1 MPKMDASQRWKNLL
15 LAALAF
21 ALMIVMPTLASY
33 VVSYAVIYGAGF
45 VGGEPAIVRVV
56 AFMNENM
63 NLYSALVYLVFGIP
77 VLLWVRGMRNR
88 ERARLRHAQ
97 LEQQFL
103 ESHDAYAGQQ
113 LLVSTA
119 ASGRQSFEP
128 AAAPGQRSMAPSTT
142 TEQQPFM
149 PAAASGRQSFESAA
163 APGRQPLSGS
173 ADSSQRPIASA
184 TDFASAS
191 FPEPPRPPARY
202 IYYGD
207 RPVAWQLASQGGCA
221 PQAQGGGAAQA
232 QALASARA
240 QLSRQGHSKPTVYA
254 LVQGVDRRHFV
265 AAALM
270 GYGMQIVTTLIMVL
284 VNVLLPSVMEE
295 YNTLVDGSGITTYG
309 LMWVISTLVLPPLV
323 EEVGFRGLGLTY
335 LERAGVP
342 FAVANIVQALAF
354 GIFHMNLTQGIYTF
368 VLGLALGHVTHRSG
382 SIAPAM
388 LMHLVYNLMG
398 TLGSDLIYS
407 YLPAPFLILL
417 ITNVIALV
425 YAFRLLRPERGHG
438 AAAVQA

>member
-21 ALMIVMPTLASY
+21 VLMIVMPTLASY

-45 VGGEPAIVRVV
+45 VGGEPAIVHVV

-77 VLLWVRGMRNR
+77 VLFWVRGMRNR
-88 ERARLRHAQ
+88 ERVRLRHAQ

-103 ESHDAYAGQQ
+103 ESHDAYAEQQ
-113 LLVSTA
+113 P
-119 ASGRQSFEP
+119 FEP
-128 AAAPGQRSMAPSTT
+128 AAASG
-142 TEQQPFM
+142 QQPFV
-149 PAAASGRQSFESAA
+149 PAA
-163 APGRQPLSGS
+163 APGRQPLSGG
-173 ADSSQRPIASA
+173 ADSSQRPIASG

-207 RPVAWQLASQGGCA
+207 RPVAWQLASQGGCVPQAQDGGA
-221 PQAQGGGAAQA
+221 PQAQDGGAPQA
-232 QALASARA
+232 QALASVQAE
-240 QLSRQGHSKPTVYA
+240 LSRQGHSMPTVNA
-254 LVQGVDRRHFV
+254 RIQGVDHRHFV

-323 EEVGFRGLGLTY
+323 EEAGFRGLGLTY

-342 FAVANIVQALAF
+342 FAAANIVQALAF

-368 VLGLALGHVTHRSG
+368 VLGLALGYVTHRSG

-417 ITNVIALV
+417 ATNVIALV
-425 YAFRLLRPERGHG
+425 YAFRLLRPKQGRG
-438 AAAVQA
+438 AAAMQA

>member
-21 ALMIVMPTLASY
+21 VLMIVMPTLASY
-33 VVSYAVIYGAGF
+33 VVSYTVIYGAGF
-45 VGGEPAIVRVV
+45 VGGEPAIARVV
-56 AFMNENM
+56 AFLNENM
-63 NLYSALVYLVFGIP
+63 NLYSALIYLVFGIP
-77 VLLWVRGMRNR
+77 VLFWVRGMRNR

-97 LEQQFL
+97 LEQQYL
-103 ESHDAYAGQQ
+103 ESHDAYAEQQ
-113 LLVSTA
+113 P
-119 ASGRQSFEP
+119 FEP
-128 AAAPGQRSMAPSTT
+128 AAASG
-142 TEQQPFM
+142 QQPFV
-149 PAAASGRQSFESAA
+149 PAA
-163 APGRQPLSGS
+163 APGRQPLSGG

-184 TDFASAS
+184 TDSASAS
-191 FPEPPRPPARY
+191 FPELPRPSARY

-207 RPVAWQLASQGGCA
+207 RPVAWQLASQGGCV
-221 PQAQGGGAAQA
+221 PQAQDGCVPQA
-232 QALASARA
+232 QAFSSV
-240 QLSRQGHSKPTVYA
+240 QTELSRQGHSRPTVNA
-254 LVQGVDRRHFV
+254 RIQGVDHRHFV
-265 AAALM
+265 VAALM

-323 EEVGFRGLGLTY
+323 EEAGFRGLGLTY

-342 FAVANIVQALAF
+342 FAAANIVQALAF

-368 VLGLALGHVTHRSG
+368 VLGLALGYVTHRSG

-425 YAFRLLRPERGHG
+425 YAFRLLRPEQGRG
-438 AAAVQA
+438 AAAMQA

>member
-21 ALMIVMPTLASY
+21 VLMIVMPTLASY
-33 VVSYAVIYGAGF
+33 VVSYTVIYGVGF

-77 VLLWVRGMRNR
+77 VLFWVRGMRNR
-88 ERARLRHAQ
+88 ERTRLRHAQ
-97 LEQQFL
+97 LEQQYL
-103 ESHDAYAGQQ
+103 ESHDTYA
-113 LLVSTA
+113 
-119 ASGRQSFEP
+119 
-128 AAAPGQRSMAPSTT
+128 
-142 TEQQPFM
+142 EQQPFV
-149 PAAASGRQSFESAA
+149 PAAASGRQPFGPAA
-163 APGRQPLSGS
+163 ASGRQPLSGS

-184 TDFASAS
+184 TDSASAS

-207 RPVAWQLASQGGCA
+207 RPVAWQLASQGGRA
-221 PQAQGGGAAQA
+221 PQAQDGGAPQA
-232 QALASARA
+232 QALASVQAE
-240 QLSRQGHSKPTVYA
+240 LSRQGHSKPTVNA
-254 LVQGVDRRHFV
+254 RIQGVDRRHFV

-323 EEVGFRGLGLTY
+323 EEAGFRGLGLTY

-368 VLGLALGHVTHRSG
+368 VLGLALGYVTHRSG

-425 YAFRLLRPERGHG
+425 YAFRLLRPEQGRG
-438 AAAVQA
+438 AAAMQA

>member
-1 MPKMDASQRWKNLL
+1 MPKMDASRRWKNLL

-21 ALMIVMPTLASY
+21 VLMIVMPTLASY

-88 ERARLRHAQ
+88 ERARLRHVQ

-103 ESHDAYAGQQ
+103 ESHDAYA
-113 LLVSTA
+113 
-119 ASGRQSFEP
+119 
-128 AAAPGQRSMAPSTT
+128 
-142 TEQQPFM
+142 EQQPFE
-149 PAAASGRQSFESAA
+149 PAAASGRQPFGPAA
-163 APGRQPLSGS
+163 ASGQQPLSGG
-173 ADSSQRPIASA
+173 ADSSQGPIASA
-184 TDFASAS
+184 TDSASAS
-191 FPEPPRPPARY
+191 FPELPRPSARY

-207 RPVAWQLASQGGCA
+207 RPVAWQLASQGGRA
-221 PQAQGGGAAQA
+221 PQA
-232 QALASARA
+232 QALASVQAE
-240 QLSRQGHSKPTVYA
+240 LSRQGHSKPTVNA
-254 LVQGVDRRHFV
+254 RIQGVDRRHFV

-323 EEVGFRGLGLTY
+323 EEAGFRGLGLTY

-368 VLGLALGHVTHRSG
+368 VLGLALGYVTHRSG

-388 LMHLVYNLMG
+388 LMHLAYNLMG

-425 YAFRLLRPERGHG
+425 YAFRLLRPEQGRG
-438 AAAVQA
+438 AAAMQA

>member
-77 VLLWVRGMRNR
+77 VLFWVRGMRNR

-97 LEQQFL
+97 LEQQYL
-103 ESHDAYAGQQ
+103 ESHDTYAEQQ
-113 LLVSTA
+113 P
-119 ASGRQSFEP
+119 FEP
-128 AAAPGQRSMAPSTT
+128 AAASG
-142 TEQQPFM
+142 QQPFV
-149 PAAASGRQSFESAA
+149 PAA
-163 APGRQPLSGS
+163 APGRQPLSGG

-207 RPVAWQLASQGGCA
+207 RPVAWQLASQGGRA
-221 PQAQGGGAAQA
+221 PQAQDGGAPQA
-232 QALASARA
+232 QAFSSV
-240 QLSRQGHSKPTVYA
+240 QTELSRRVHSRPTVNA
-254 LVQGVDRRHFV
+254 RIQGVDRRYFV

-323 EEVGFRGLGLTY
+323 EEAGFRGLGLTY

-368 VLGLALGHVTHRSG
+368 VLGLALGYVTHRSG

-425 YAFRLLRPERGHG
+425 YAFRLLRPERRRG
-438 AAAVQA
+438 AAAMQA

>member
-1 MPKMDASQRWKNLL
+1 MPKMDASQRWKSLL
-15 LAALAF
+15 LAVLAF

-77 VLLWVRGMRNR
+77 VLFWVRGMRNR
-88 ERARLRHAQ
+88 GRARLRHAQ

-103 ESHDAYAGQQ
+103 ESHDAYAEQQ
-113 LLVSTA
+113 P
-119 ASGRQSFEP
+119 FEP
-128 AAAPGQRSMAPSTT
+128 AAASG
-142 TEQQPFM
+142 QQPFG
-149 PAAASGRQSFESAA
+149 PAA
-163 APGRQPLSGS
+163 APGRQPLSGG
-173 ADSSQRPIASA
+173 ADFSQRPIASA
-184 TDFASAS
+184 TDSASAS
-191 FPEPPRPPARY
+191 FPDPTRPLARY

-207 RPVAWQLASQGGCA
+207 RPVAWQLASQGGCV
-221 PQAQGGGAAQA
+221 PQAQDGGTPQA
-232 QALASARA
+232 QAFSSVQAE
-240 QLSRQGHSKPTVYA
+240 LSRQGHSKPTVNA
-254 LVQGVDRRHFV
+254 RIQGVDHRHFV

-323 EEVGFRGLGLTY
+323 EEAGFRGLGLTY

-368 VLGLALGHVTHRSG
+368 VLGLALGYVTHRSG

-425 YAFRLLRPERGHG
+425 YAFRLLRPEQGRG
-438 AAAVQA
+438 AAAMQA

>member
-33 VVSYAVIYGAGF
+33 VVSYTVIYGAGF

-63 NLYSALVYLVFGIP
+63 NLYSALIYLVFGIP
-77 VLLWVRGMRNR
+77 VLFWVRGMRNR

-103 ESHDAYAGQQ
+103 ESHDAYA
-113 LLVSTA
+113 
-119 ASGRQSFEP
+119 
-128 AAAPGQRSMAPSTT
+128 
-142 TEQQPFM
+142 EQQPFV
-149 PAAASGRQSFESAA
+149 PAAASGQQPFVPAA
-163 APGRQPLSGS
+163 APGRQPLSGG

-207 RPVAWQLASQGGCA
+207 RPVAWQLASQGGCVPQAQDGGA
-221 PQAQGGGAAQA
+221 PQAQDGGAPQA
-232 QALASARA
+232 QALASVQAE
-240 QLSRQGHSKPTVYA
+240 LSRQVHSKPTVNA
-254 LVQGVDRRHFV
+254 RIQGVDRRHFV

-323 EEVGFRGLGLTY
+323 EEAGFRGLGLTY

-368 VLGLALGHVTHRSG
+368 VLGLALGYVTHRSG

-425 YAFRLLRPERGHG
+425 YAFRLLRPEQGRG
-438 AAAVQA
+438 AAAMQA

>member
-77 VLLWVRGMRNR
+77 VLFWVRGMRNR
-88 ERARLRHAQ
+88 ERTRLRHAQ
-97 LEQQFL
+97 LEQQYL
-103 ESHDAYAGQQ
+103 ESHDTYAEQQ
-113 LLVSTA
+113 P
-119 ASGRQSFEP
+119 FEP
-128 AAAPGQRSMAPSTT
+128 AAASG
-142 TEQQPFM
+142 QQPFV
-149 PAAASGRQSFESAA
+149 PAA
-163 APGRQPLSGS
+163 APGRQPLSGG
-173 ADSSQRPIASA
+173 ADSSQRPIASV

-191 FPEPPRPPARY
+191 FPELLRPPARY

-207 RPVAWQLASQGGCA
+207 RPVAWQLASQGRRA
-221 PQAQGGGAAQA
+221 PQAQDGGAPQA
-232 QALASARA
+232 QALASVQAE
-240 QLSRQGHSKPTVYA
+240 LSRQGHSKPTVNA
-254 LVQGVDRRHFV
+254 RIQGVDRRHFV

-323 EEVGFRGLGLTY
+323 EEAGFRGLGLTY

-368 VLGLALGHVTHRSG
+368 VLGLALGYVTHRSG

-417 ITNVIALV
+417 VTNVVALV
-425 YAFRLLRPERGHG
+425 YTFRLLRPERGHS
-438 AAAVQA
+438 AAAMQA

>member
-21 ALMIVMPTLASY
+21 VLMIVMPTLASY
-33 VVSYAVIYGAGF
+33 VVSYTVIYGAGF

-63 NLYSALVYLVFGIP
+63 NLYSALIYLVFGIP
-77 VLLWVRGMRNR
+77 VLFWVRGMRNR

-97 LEQQFL
+97 LEQQYL
-103 ESHDAYAGQQ
+103 ESHDAYA
-113 LLVSTA
+113 
-119 ASGRQSFEP
+119 
-128 AAAPGQRSMAPSTT
+128 
-142 TEQQPFM
+142 EQQPFE
-149 PAAASGRQSFESAA
+149 PAAASGRQPFGPAA
-163 APGRQPLSGS
+163 ASGQQPLSGG

-184 TDFASAS
+184 TDSASAS
-191 FPEPPRPPARY
+191 FPELPRPSAHY

-207 RPVAWQLASQGGCA
+207 RPVAWQLASQGGRA
-221 PQAQGGGAAQA
+221 PQAQDGGAPQA
-232 QALASARA
+232 QALASVQAE
-240 QLSRQGHSKPTVYA
+240 LSRQGHSKPTVNA
-254 LVQGVDRRHFV
+254 RIQGVDRRHFV

-323 EEVGFRGLGLTY
+323 EEAGFRGLGLTY

-368 VLGLALGHVTHRSG
+368 VLGLALGYVTHRSG

-425 YAFRLLRPERGHG
+425 YAFRLLRPEQGRG
-438 AAAVQA
+438 AAAMQA

>member
-45 VGGEPAIVRVV
+45 VGGEPAIVRAV

-77 VLLWVRGMRNR
+77 VLFWVRGMRNR
-88 ERARLRHAQ
+88 ERTRLRHAQ
-97 LEQQFL
+97 LEQQYL
-103 ESHDAYAGQQ
+103 ESHDTYA
-113 LLVSTA
+113 
-119 ASGRQSFEP
+119 
-128 AAAPGQRSMAPSTT
+128 
-142 TEQQPFM
+142 EQQPFM
-149 PAAASGRQSFESAA
+149 PAAASGQQPFVPAA
-163 APGRQPLSGS
+163 APGRQPLSGG

-184 TDFASAS
+184 SDFASAS

-207 RPVAWQLASQGGCA
+207 RPVAWQLASQGGCVPQAQDGGA
-221 PQAQGGGAAQA
+221 PQAQAFSSVQTE
-232 QALASARA
+232 
-240 QLSRQGHSKPTVYA
+240 LSRRVHSRPTVNA
-254 LVQGVDRRHFV
+254 RIQGVDHRHFV

-323 EEVGFRGLGLTY
+323 EEAGFRGLGLTY

-368 VLGLALGHVTHRSG
+368 VLGLALGYVTHRSG

-425 YAFRLLRPERGHG
+425 YAFRLLRSERGRS
-438 AAAVQA
+438 AAAMQA

>member
-21 ALMIVMPTLASY
+21 VLMIVMPTLASY
-33 VVSYAVIYGAGF
+33 VVSYAVIYGVGF

-77 VLLWVRGMRNR
+77 VLFWVRGMRNR
-88 ERARLRHAQ
+88 ERTRLRHAQ
-97 LEQQFL
+97 LEQQYL
-103 ESHDAYAGQQ
+103 ESHDTYA
-113 LLVSTA
+113 
-119 ASGRQSFEP
+119 
-128 AAAPGQRSMAPSTT
+128 
-142 TEQQPFM
+142 EQQPFE
-149 PAAASGRQSFESAA
+149 PAAASGRQPFGSAA
-163 APGRQPLSGS
+163 APGRQSLSGS
-173 ADSSQRPIASA
+173 ADSSQRSIASA
-184 TDFASAS
+184 TDSASAS

-207 RPVAWQLASQGGCA
+207 RPVAWQLASQGGRA
-221 PQAQGGGAAQA
+221 PQAQDGGAPQA
-232 QALASARA
+232 QAFSSVQAE
-240 QLSRQGHSKPTVYA
+240 LSRQGHSKPTVNA
-254 LVQGVDRRHFV
+254 WIQGVDHRHFV
-265 AAALM
+265 AAVLM

-323 EEVGFRGLGLTY
+323 EEAGFRGLGLTY

-342 FAVANIVQALAF
+342 FAAANIVQALAF

-368 VLGLALGHVTHRSG
+368 VLGLALGYVTNRSG

-425 YAFRLLRPERGHG
+425 YAFRLLRPERRRG
-438 AAAVQA
+438 AAAMQA

>member
-77 VLLWVRGMRNR
+77 VLFWVRGMRNR

-103 ESHDAYAGQQ
+103 ESHDTYAEQQ
-113 LLVSTA
+113 P
-119 ASGRQSFEP
+119 FEP
-128 AAAPGQRSMAPSTT
+128 AAASG
-142 TEQQPFM
+142 QQPFV
-149 PAAASGRQSFESAA
+149 PAA
-163 APGRQPLSGS
+163 APGRQPFSGG
-173 ADSSQRPIASA
+173 ANSSQRPTASA
-184 TDFASAS
+184 TDSASAS

-207 RPVAWQLASQGGCA
+207 RPVAWQLASQGGCVPQAQDGGA
-221 PQAQGGGAAQA
+221 PQAQAFSSVQTE
-232 QALASARA
+232 
-240 QLSRQGHSKPTVYA
+240 LSRRVHSMPTVNTRI
-254 LVQGVDRRHFV
+254 QGVDHRHFV

-323 EEVGFRGLGLTY
+323 EEAGFRGLGLTY

-368 VLGLALGHVTHRSG
+368 VLGLALGYVTHRSG

-425 YAFRLLRPERGHG
+425 YAFRLLRPEQGRG
-438 AAAVQA
+438 AAAMQA

>member
-77 VLLWVRGMRNR
+77 VLFWVRGMRNR

-103 ESHDAYAGQQ
+103 ESHDTYA
-113 LLVSTA
+113 
-119 ASGRQSFEP
+119 
-128 AAAPGQRSMAPSTT
+128 
-142 TEQQPFM
+142 EQQPFV
-149 PAAASGRQSFESAA
+149 PAAASGQQPFVPAA
-163 APGRQPLSGS
+163 APGRQPFSGG

-207 RPVAWQLASQGGCA
+207 RPVAWQLASQGGCV
-221 PQAQGGGAAQA
+221 PQAQDGGTPQA
-232 QALASARA
+232 QAFSSV
-240 QLSRQGHSKPTVYA
+240 QTELSRRVHSRPTVNA
-254 LVQGVDRRHFV
+254 RIQGVDHRHFV

-309 LMWVISTLVLPPLV
+309 LMWVISTLALPPLV
-323 EEVGFRGLGLTY
+323 EEAGFRGLGLTY

-342 FAVANIVQALAF
+342 FAAANIVQALAF

-368 VLGLALGHVTHRSG
+368 VLGLALGYVTHRSG

-425 YAFRLLRPERGHG
+425 YAFRLLQPEQGRG
-438 AAAVQA
+438 AAAMQA

>member
-1 MPKMDASQRWKNLL
+1 MPKMDASQRWKSLL
-15 LAALAF
+15 LAVLAF

-77 VLLWVRGMRNR
+77 VLFWVRGMRNR
-88 ERARLRHAQ
+88 GRARLRHAQ

-103 ESHDAYAGQQ
+103 ESHDAYAEQQ
-113 LLVSTA
+113 P
-119 ASGRQSFEP
+119 FEP
-128 AAAPGQRSMAPSTT
+128 AAASG
-142 TEQQPFM
+142 QQPFG
-149 PAAASGRQSFESAA
+149 PAA
-163 APGRQPLSGS
+163 APGRQPLSGG
-173 ADSSQRPIASA
+173 ADFSQRPIASA
-184 TDFASAS
+184 TDSASAS
-191 FPEPPRPPARY
+191 FPDPTRPLARY

-207 RPVAWQLASQGGCA
+207 RPVAWQLASQGGCV
-221 PQAQGGGAAQA
+221 PQAQDGGTPQA
-232 QALASARA
+232 QAFSSVQAE
-240 QLSRQGHSKPTVYA
+240 LSRQGHSKPTVNA
-254 LVQGVDRRHFV
+254 RIQGVDHRHFV

-323 EEVGFRGLGLTY
+323 EEAGFRGLGLTY

-368 VLGLALGHVTHRSG
+368 VLGLALGYVTHRSG

-425 YAFRLLRPERGHG
+425 YAFRLLRPERGRS
-438 AAAVQA
+438 AAATQA

>member
-21 ALMIVMPTLASY
+21 VLMIVMPTLASY
-33 VVSYAVIYGAGF
+33 VVSYTVIYGAGF

-63 NLYSALVYLVFGIP
+63 NLYSALIYLVFGIP
-77 VLLWVRGMRNR
+77 VLFWVRGMRNR
-88 ERARLRHAQ
+88 ERARLRRAQ

-103 ESHDAYAGQQ
+103 ESHDAYA
-113 LLVSTA
+113 
-119 ASGRQSFEP
+119 
-128 AAAPGQRSMAPSTT
+128 
-142 TEQQPFM
+142 EQQPFE
-149 PAAASGRQSFESAA
+149 PAAASGRQPFVPAA
-163 APGRQPLSGS
+163 ASGQQPLSGG
-173 ADSSQRPIASA
+173 ADSSQRPTASA
-184 TDFASAS
+184 TDSASAS
-191 FPEPPRPPARY
+191 FPELPRPSARY

-207 RPVAWQLASQGGCA
+207 RPVAWQLASQGGRA
-221 PQAQGGGAAQA
+221 PQAQDGGAPQA
-232 QALASARA
+232 QALASVQAE
-240 QLSRQGHSKPTVYA
+240 LSRQGHSKPTVNA
-254 LVQGVDRRHFV
+254 RIQGVDRRHFV
-265 AAALM
+265 VAALM

-323 EEVGFRGLGLTY
+323 EEAGFRGLGLTY

-368 VLGLALGHVTHRSG
+368 VLGLALGYVTHRSG

-425 YAFRLLRPERGHG
+425 YAFRLLRPERRRG
-438 AAAVQA
+438 AAAMQA

>member
-33 VVSYAVIYGAGF
+33 VVSYAIIYGAGF

-77 VLLWVRGMRNR
+77 VLFWVRGMRNR
-88 ERARLRHAQ
+88 ERTRLRHAQ
-97 LEQQFL
+97 LEQQYL
-103 ESHDAYAGQQ
+103 EIHDTYAEQQ
-113 LLVSTA
+113 P
-119 ASGRQSFEP
+119 FEP
-128 AAAPGQRSMAPSTT
+128 AAASG
-142 TEQQPFM
+142 QQPFV
-149 PAAASGRQSFESAA
+149 PAA
-163 APGRQPLSGS
+163 APGRQPLSGG

-221 PQAQGGGAAQA
+221 PQAQDGGAPQPQA
-232 QALASARA
+232 FSSVQTE
-240 QLSRQGHSKPTVYA
+240 LSRRVHSRPTVNA
-254 LVQGVDRRHFV
+254 RIQGVDHRHFV

-323 EEVGFRGLGLTY
+323 EEAGFRGLGLTY

-342 FAVANIVQALAF
+342 FAAANIVQALAF

-368 VLGLALGHVTHRSG
+368 VLGLALGYVTHRSG

-425 YAFRLLRPERGHG
+425 YAFRLLRPERRRG
-438 AAAVQA
+438 AAAMQA

>member
-77 VLLWVRGMRNR
+77 ALLWVRGMRNR

-103 ESHDAYAGQQ
+103 ESHDACAGQQ
-113 LLVSTA
+113 SFVPAA
-119 ASGRQSFEP
+119 ASGQRSMAPYTTAGQQSFEP
-128 AAAPGQRSMAPSTT
+128 AAAP
-142 TEQQPFM
+142 E
-149 PAAASGRQSFESAA
+149 
-163 APGRQPLSGS
+163 RQPLSVS

-191 FPEPPRPPARY
+191 FQEPPRPPARY

-207 RPVAWQLASQGGCA
+207 RPVAWQLASQGGRA

-232 QALASARA
+232 QALASV
-240 QLSRQGHSKPTVYA
+240 QTGLSRQGHSKLTVNA
-254 LVQGVDRRHFV
+254 RIQGVDRRHFV

-323 EEVGFRGLGLTY
+323 EEAGFRGLGLTY

-368 VLGLALGHVTHRSG
+368 VLGLALGYVTHRSR

-417 ITNVIALV
+417 VTNVVALV
-425 YAFRLLRPERGHG
+425 YAFRLLRPERGRG

>member
-56 AFMNENM
+56 ALMNENM

-77 VLLWVRGMRNR
+77 VLFWVRGMRNR
-88 ERARLRHAQ
+88 ERARLRHVQ

-103 ESHDAYAGQQ
+103 ESHDAYA
-113 LLVSTA
+113 
-119 ASGRQSFEP
+119 
-128 AAAPGQRSMAPSTT
+128 
-142 TEQQPFM
+142 EQQPFV
-149 PAAASGRQSFESAA
+149 PAAASGRQPFGPAA
-163 APGRQPLSGS
+163 APGRQPLSGG

-184 TDFASAS
+184 TDSASAS
-191 FPEPPRPPARY
+191 FPDPTRPPARY

-221 PQAQGGGAAQA
+221 YQTQGGGAPQA
-232 QALASARA
+232 QAYASV
-240 QLSRQGHSKPTVYA
+240 QTELSRRVHSRPTVNA
-254 LVQGVDRRHFV
+254 RIQGVDRRHFV

-323 EEVGFRGLGLTY
+323 EEAGFRGLGLTY

-354 GIFHMNLTQGIYTF
+354 AIFHMNLTQGIYTF
-368 VLGLALGHVTHRSG
+368 VLGLALGYVTHRSG

-417 ITNVIALV
+417 VTNVVALV
-425 YAFRLLRPERGHG
+425 YAFRLLRPEQGRG
-438 AAAVQA
+438 AAAMQA

>member
-21 ALMIVMPTLASY
+21 VLMIVMPTLASY
-33 VVSYAVIYGAGF
+33 VVSYAIIYGAGF

-56 AFMNENM
+56 AFMNESM

-77 VLLWVRGMRNR
+77 VLFWVRGMRNR
-88 ERARLRHAQ
+88 ERTRLRHAQ

-103 ESHDAYAGQQ
+103 ESHDAYAEQQ
-113 LLVSTA
+113 P
-119 ASGRQSFEP
+119 FEP
-128 AAAPGQRSMAPSTT
+128 AAASG
-142 TEQQPFM
+142 QQPFV
-149 PAAASGRQSFESAA
+149 PAA
-163 APGRQPLSGS
+163 APGRQPLSGG

-207 RPVAWQLASQGGCA
+207 RPVAWQLASQGGCVPQAQDGGA
-221 PQAQGGGAAQA
+221 PQAQAFSSVQTE
-232 QALASARA
+232 
-240 QLSRQGHSKPTVYA
+240 LSRRVHSRPTVNA
-254 LVQGVDRRHFV
+254 RIQGVDHRHFV
-265 AAALM
+265 VAALM

-323 EEVGFRGLGLTY
+323 EEAGFRGLGLTY

-342 FAVANIVQALAF
+342 FAAANIVQALAF

-368 VLGLALGHVTHRSG
+368 VLGLALGYVTHRSG

-425 YAFRLLRPERGHG
+425 YAFRLLRPEQGRG
-438 AAAVQA
+438 AAAMQA

>member
-21 ALMIVMPTLASY
+21 VLMIVMPTLASY
-33 VVSYAVIYGAGF
+33 VVSYAIIYGAGF
-45 VGGEPAIVRVV
+45 VGGEPAIVHVV
-56 AFMNENM
+56 AFLNENM
-63 NLYSALVYLVFGIP
+63 NLYSALIYLVFGIP
-77 VLLWVRGMRNR
+77 VLFWVRGMRNR
-88 ERARLRHAQ
+88 ERTRLRHAQ
-97 LEQQFL
+97 LEQQYL
-103 ESHDAYAGQQ
+103 ESHDTYAEQQ
-113 LLVSTA
+113 P
-119 ASGRQSFEP
+119 FEP
-128 AAAPGQRSMAPSTT
+128 AAASG
-142 TEQQPFM
+142 QQPFV
-149 PAAASGRQSFESAA
+149 PAA
-163 APGRQPLSGS
+163 APGRQPLSGG
-173 ADSSQRPIASA
+173 ADSSQRPIASG

-207 RPVAWQLASQGGCA
+207 RPVAWQLASQGGCVPQAQDGGA
-221 PQAQGGGAAQA
+221 PQAQAFSSVQTE
-232 QALASARA
+232 
-240 QLSRQGHSKPTVYA
+240 LSRRVHSRPTVNA
-254 LVQGVDRRHFV
+254 RIQGVDRRHFV

-323 EEVGFRGLGLTY
+323 EEAGFRGLGLTY

-368 VLGLALGHVTHRSG
+368 VLGLALGYVTHRSG

-417 ITNVIALV
+417 VTNVIALV
-425 YAFRLLRPERGHG
+425 YAFRLLRPEQGRG
-438 AAAVQA
+438 AAAMQA

>member
-33 VVSYAVIYGAGF
+33 VVSYSVIYGAGL
-45 VGGEPAIVRVV
+45 VGGEPAVVRVV

-77 VLLWVRGMRNR
+77 VLFWVRGMRNR

-113 LLVSTA
+113 
-119 ASGRQSFEP
+119 SFVP
-128 AAAPGQRSMAPSTT
+128 AAASGQRSMAPSTT

-149 PAAASGRQSFESAA
+149 PAAASGRQSFEPAA
-163 APGRQPLSGS
+163 APERQPLSGS
-173 ADSSQRPIASA
+173 SDSSQRPIASA
-184 TDFASAS
+184 ADFASAS

-207 RPVAWQLASQGGCA
+207 RPVAWQLASQD
-221 PQAQGGGAAQA
+221 GGAAQA

-240 QLSRQGHSKPTVYA
+240 ELSRQGHSRPTVNA
-254 LVQGVDRRHFV
+254 RIQGVDRRHFV

-323 EEVGFRGLGLTY
+323 EEAGFRSLGLTY

-368 VLGLALGHVTHRSG
+368 VLGLALGYVTHRSG

-407 YLPAPFLILL
+407 YLPAPFLVLL
-417 ITNVIALV
+417 VTNVVALV
-425 YAFRLLRPERGHG
+425 YAFRLLRPERGRG
-438 AAAVQA
+438 AAAMQA

>member
-21 ALMIVMPTLASY
+21 VLMIVMPTLASY

-77 VLLWVRGMRNR
+77 VLFWVRGMRNR

-97 LEQQFL
+97 LEQQYL
-103 ESHDAYAGQQ
+103 ESHDTYAEQQ
-113 LLVSTA
+113 P
-119 ASGRQSFEP
+119 FEP
-128 AAAPGQRSMAPSTT
+128 AAASG
-142 TEQQPFM
+142 QQPFV
-149 PAAASGRQSFESAA
+149 PAA
-163 APGRQPLSGS
+163 APGRQPLSGG

-207 RPVAWQLASQGGCA
+207 RPVAWQLASQGGRA
-221 PQAQGGGAAQA
+221 PQAQDGGEPQA
-232 QALASARA
+232 QVLASVQAE
-240 QLSRQGHSKPTVYA
+240 LSRQGHSKPTVNA
-254 LVQGVDRRHFV
+254 RIQGVDRRHFV

-323 EEVGFRGLGLTY
+323 EEAGFRGLGLTY

-368 VLGLALGHVTHRSG
+368 VLGLALGYVTHRSG

-407 YLPAPFLILL
+407 YLPAPSLILL

-425 YAFRLLRPERGHG
+425 YAFRLLRPERGRS
-438 AAAVQA
+438 AAAMQA

>member
-33 VVSYAVIYGAGF
+33 VVSYVVIYGAGF
-45 VGGEPAIVRVV
+45 VGGEPAIVHVV
-56 AFMNENM
+56 AFLNENM
-63 NLYSALVYLVFGIP
+63 NLYSALIYLVFGIP
-77 VLLWVRGMRNR
+77 VLFWVRGMRNR

-103 ESHDAYAGQQ
+103 ESHDAYAEQQ
-113 LLVSTA
+113 PFEPAA
-119 ASGRQSFEP
+119 ASGQQPFVP
-128 AAAPGQRSMAPSTT
+128 AAAPGQ
-142 TEQQPFM
+142 
-149 PAAASGRQSFESAA
+149 
-163 APGRQPLSGS
+163 QPLSGG

-207 RPVAWQLASQGGCA
+207 HPVAWQLASQGGCA
-221 PQAQGGGAAQA
+221 PQAQSGGAPQA

-240 QLSRQGHSKPTVYA
+240 QLSRQGHSKPTVNA
-254 LVQGVDRRHFV
+254 RIQGVDRRHFV

-323 EEVGFRGLGLTY
+323 EEAGFRGLGLTY
-335 LERAGVP
+335 LERAGAP

-368 VLGLALGHVTHRSG
+368 VLGLALGYVTHRSG

-417 ITNVIALV
+417 VTNVIALV

>member
-21 ALMIVMPTLASY
+21 ALMIEMPTLASY

-77 VLLWVRGMRNR
+77 VLFWVRGMRNR
-88 ERARLRHAQ
+88 ERTRLRHAQ
-97 LEQQFL
+97 LEQQYL
-103 ESHDAYAGQQ
+103 EIHDTYAEQQ
-113 LLVSTA
+113 P
-119 ASGRQSFEP
+119 FEP
-128 AAAPGQRSMAPSTT
+128 AAASG
-142 TEQQPFM
+142 QQPFV
-149 PAAASGRQSFESAA
+149 PAA
-163 APGRQPLSGS
+163 APGRQPLSGG

-207 RPVAWQLASQGGCA
+207 RPVAWQLASQGGRA
-221 PQAQGGGAAQA
+221 PQAQDGGAPQA
-232 QALASARA
+232 QAFSSV
-240 QLSRQGHSKPTVYA
+240 QTELSRRVHSRPTVNA
-254 LVQGVDRRHFV
+254 RIQGVDRRHFV

-323 EEVGFRGLGLTY
+323 EEAGFRGLGLTY

-368 VLGLALGHVTHRSG
+368 VLGLALGYVTHRSG

-425 YAFRLLRPERGHG
+425 YAFRLLRPERGRS
-438 AAAVQA
+438 AAAMQA

>member
-33 VVSYAVIYGAGF
+33 VVSYAIIYGAGF
-45 VGGEPAIVRVV
+45 VGGEPAIVRVA
-56 AFMNENM
+56 AFMNENV
-63 NLYSALVYLVFGIP
+63 NLYSALIYLVFGIP
-77 VLLWVRGMRNR
+77 VLFWVRGMRNR
-88 ERARLRHAQ
+88 ERTRLRHAQ
-97 LEQQFL
+97 LEQQYL
-103 ESHDAYAGQQ
+103 ESHDTYA
-113 LLVSTA
+113 
-119 ASGRQSFEP
+119 
-128 AAAPGQRSMAPSTT
+128 
-142 TEQQPFM
+142 EQQPFE
-149 PAAASGRQSFESAA
+149 PAAASGRQPFGPAA
-163 APGRQPLSGS
+163 ASGQQPLSGG

-184 TDFASAS
+184 TDSASAS
-191 FPEPPRPPARY
+191 FPELPRPSARY

-221 PQAQGGGAAQA
+221 PQAQDGGAPQT
-232 QALASARA
+232 QALASVQAE
-240 QLSRQGHSKPTVYA
+240 LSRQGHSKPTVNA
-254 LVQGVDRRHFV
+254 RIQGVDRRHFV

-323 EEVGFRGLGLTY
+323 EEAGFRGLGLTY

-342 FAVANIVQALAF
+342 FAAANIVQALAF

-368 VLGLALGHVTHRSG
+368 VLGLALGYVTHRSG

-417 ITNVIALV
+417 VTNVVALV
-425 YAFRLLRPERGHG
+425 YAFRLLRPEQGRG
-438 AAAVQA
+438 AAAMQA

>member
-77 VLLWVRGMRNR
+77 VLFWVRGMRNR
-88 ERARLRHAQ
+88 ERTRLRHAQ
-97 LEQQFL
+97 LEQQYL
-103 ESHDAYAGQQ
+103 ESHDTYAEQQ
-113 LLVSTA
+113 P
-119 ASGRQSFEP
+119 FEP
-128 AAAPGQRSMAPSTT
+128 AAASG
-142 TEQQPFM
+142 QQPFV
-149 PAAASGRQSFESAA
+149 PAA
-163 APGRQPLSGS
+163 APGRQPLSGG

-207 RPVAWQLASQGGCA
+207 RPVAWQLASQGGCVPQAQDGGA
-221 PQAQGGGAAQA
+221 PQAQAFSSVQTE
-232 QALASARA
+232 
-240 QLSRQGHSKPTVYA
+240 LSRRVHSRPTVNA
-254 LVQGVDRRHFV
+254 RIQGVDHRHFV

-323 EEVGFRGLGLTY
+323 EEAGFRGLGLTY

-342 FAVANIVQALAF
+342 FAGANIVQALAF

-368 VLGLALGHVTHRSG
+368 VLGLALGYVTHRSG

-425 YAFRLLRPERGHG
+425 YAFRLLRPEQGRG
-438 AAAVQA
+438 AAAMQA

>member
-1 MPKMDASQRWKNLL
+1 MPKMDASQRWKNML

-33 VVSYAVIYGAGF
+33 VVSYAIIYGAGV

-63 NLYSALVYLVFGIP
+63 NLYSALIYLVFGIP
-77 VLLWVRGMRNR
+77 VLFWVRGMRNR

-103 ESHDAYAGQQ
+103 ESHDAYAEQQ
-113 LLVSTA
+113 PFV
-119 ASGRQSFEP
+119 P
-128 AAAPGQRSMAPSTT
+128 AAASGQRSMAPSTT
-142 TEQQPFM
+142 VGQQPFV
-149 PAAASGRQSFESAA
+149 PAA
-163 APGRQPLSGS
+163 APGRQPLSGG

-184 TDFASAS
+184 TDSASAS
-191 FPEPPRPPARY
+191 FPELPRPSARY

-207 RPVAWQLASQGGCA
+207 RPVAWQLASQGGRA
-221 PQAQGGGAAQA
+221 PQAQDGGAPQA
-232 QALASARA
+232 QALASV
-240 QLSRQGHSKPTVYA
+240 QTELSRQGHSRPTVNVR
-254 LVQGVDRRHFV
+254 VQGVDRRHFV

-323 EEVGFRGLGLTY
+323 EEAGFRGLGLTY

-368 VLGLALGHVTHRSG
+368 VLGLALGYVTHRSG

-417 ITNVIALV
+417 VTNVIALV
-425 YAFRLLRPERGHG
+425 YAFRLLRPEQRRG
-438 AAAVQA
+438 AAAMQA

>member
-21 ALMIVMPTLASY
+21 VLMIVMPTLASY
-33 VVSYAVIYGAGF
+33 VVSYTVIYGAGF

-88 ERARLRHAQ
+88 ERARLRHVQ

-103 ESHDAYAGQQ
+103 ESHDAYAEQQ
-113 LLVSTA
+113 P
-119 ASGRQSFEP
+119 FEP
-128 AAAPGQRSMAPSTT
+128 AAASG
-142 TEQQPFM
+142 QQPFV
-149 PAAASGRQSFESAA
+149 PAA
-163 APGRQPLSGS
+163 APGRQPFSGG
-173 ADSSQRPIASA
+173 ANSSQRPTASA
-184 TDFASAS
+184 TDSASAS

-207 RPVAWQLASQGGCA
+207 RPVAWQLASQGGCVPQAQDGGA
-221 PQAQGGGAAQA
+221 PQAQAFSSVQTE
-232 QALASARA
+232 
-240 QLSRQGHSKPTVYA
+240 LSRRVHSMPTVN
-254 LVQGVDRRHFV
+254 VRIQGVDHRHFV
-265 AAALM
+265 AAVLM

-323 EEVGFRGLGLTY
+323 EEAGFRGLGLTY

-342 FAVANIVQALAF
+342 FAAANIVQALAF

-368 VLGLALGHVTHRSG
+368 VLGLALGYMTHRSG

-417 ITNVIALV
+417 VTNVIALV
-425 YAFRLLRPERGHG
+425 YAFRLLRPEQGRG
-438 AAAVQA
+438 AAAMQA

>member
-21 ALMIVMPTLASY
+21 VLMIVMPTLASY

-63 NLYSALVYLVFGIP
+63 NLYSALIYLVFGIP
-77 VLLWVRGMRNR
+77 VLFWVRGMRNR

-103 ESHDAYAGQQ
+103 ESHDAYA
-113 LLVSTA
+113 
-119 ASGRQSFEP
+119 
-128 AAAPGQRSMAPSTT
+128 
-142 TEQQPFM
+142 EQQPFV
-149 PAAASGRQSFESAA
+149 PAAASGQQPFGPAA
-163 APGRQPLSGS
+163 APGRQPLSGG

-207 RPVAWQLASQGGCA
+207 RPVAWQLASQGGCVPQAQDGGA
-221 PQAQGGGAAQA
+221 PQAQAFSSVQTE
-232 QALASARA
+232 
-240 QLSRQGHSKPTVYA
+240 LSRRVHSRPTVNA
-254 LVQGVDRRHFV
+254 RIQGVDRRHFV

-323 EEVGFRGLGLTY
+323 EEAGFRGLGLTY
-335 LERAGVP
+335 LERAGAP

-368 VLGLALGHVTHRSG
+368 VLGLALGYVTHRSG

-425 YAFRLLRPERGHG
+425 YAFRLLRPEQGRG
-438 AAAVQA
+438 AATMQA

>member
-33 VVSYAVIYGAGF
+33 VVSYAVIYGVGF

-77 VLLWVRGMRNR
+77 VLFWVRGMRNR
-88 ERARLRHAQ
+88 ERTRLRHAQ
-97 LEQQFL
+97 LEQQYL
-103 ESHDAYAGQQ
+103 ESHDTYA
-113 LLVSTA
+113 
-119 ASGRQSFEP
+119 
-128 AAAPGQRSMAPSTT
+128 
-142 TEQQPFM
+142 EQQPFE
-149 PAAASGRQSFESAA
+149 PAAASGRQPFGSAA
-163 APGRQPLSGS
+163 APGRQSLSGS
-173 ADSSQRPIASA
+173 ADSSQRSIASA
-184 TDFASAS
+184 TDSASAS

-207 RPVAWQLASQGGCA
+207 RPVAWQLASQGGRA
-221 PQAQGGGAAQA
+221 PQAQDGGAPQA
-232 QALASARA
+232 QAFSSVQAE
-240 QLSRQGHSKPTVYA
+240 LSRQGHSKPTVNA
-254 LVQGVDRRHFV
+254 RIQGVDRRHFV

-323 EEVGFRGLGLTY
+323 EEAGFRGLGLTY

-368 VLGLALGHVTHRSG
+368 VLGLALGYVTHRSG

-417 ITNVIALV
+417 VTNVIALV
-425 YAFRLLRPERGHG
+425 YAFRLLRPEQGRG
-438 AAAVQA
+438 AAAMQA

>member
-21 ALMIVMPTLASY
+21 VLMIVMPTLASY

-45 VGGEPAIVRVV
+45 VGGEPAIVHVV
-56 AFMNENM
+56 AFLNENM
-63 NLYSALVYLVFGIP
+63 NLYSALIYLVFGIP
-77 VLLWVRGMRNR
+77 VLFWVRGMRNR
-88 ERARLRHAQ
+88 ERTRLRHAQ
-97 LEQQFL
+97 LEQQYL
-103 ESHDAYAGQQ
+103 ESHDTYAEQQ
-113 LLVSTA
+113 P
-119 ASGRQSFEP
+119 FEP
-128 AAAPGQRSMAPSTT
+128 AAASG
-142 TEQQPFM
+142 QQPFV
-149 PAAASGRQSFESAA
+149 PAA
-163 APGRQPLSGS
+163 APGRQPLSGG

-184 TDFASAS
+184 TDSASAS
-191 FPEPPRPPARY
+191 FPELLRPPARY

-207 RPVAWQLASQGGCA
+207 RPVAWQLASQGGCVPQAQDGGA
-221 PQAQGGGAAQA
+221 PQAQAFSSVQTE
-232 QALASARA
+232 
-240 QLSRQGHSKPTVYA
+240 LSRRVHSKPTVNA
-254 LVQGVDRRHFV
+254 RIQGVDRRHFV

-323 EEVGFRGLGLTY
+323 EEAGFRGLGLTY

-342 FAVANIVQALAF
+342 FAAANIVQALAF

-368 VLGLALGHVTHRSG
+368 VLGLALGYVTHRSG

-417 ITNVIALV
+417 ATNVIALV
-425 YAFRLLRPERGHG
+425 YAFRLLRPKQGRG
-438 AAAVQA
+438 AAAMQA

>member
-33 VVSYAVIYGAGF
+33 VVSYTVIYGAGF

-63 NLYSALVYLVFGIP
+63 NLYSALIYLVFGIP
-77 VLLWVRGMRNR
+77 VLFWVRGMRNR
-88 ERARLRHAQ
+88 ERACLRHAQ

-103 ESHDAYAGQQ
+103 ESHDAYA
-113 LLVSTA
+113 
-119 ASGRQSFEP
+119 
-128 AAAPGQRSMAPSTT
+128 
-142 TEQQPFM
+142 EQQPFV
-149 PAAASGRQSFESAA
+149 PAAASGQQPFVPAA
-163 APGRQPLSGS
+163 APGRQPLSGG

-184 TDFASAS
+184 TDFASAF
-191 FPEPPRPPARY
+191 FPEPPRPSARY

-207 RPVAWQLASQGGCA
+207 RPVAWQLASQGGRA
-221 PQAQGGGAAQA
+221 PQAQDGGAPQA
-232 QALASARA
+232 QALASVQAE
-240 QLSRQGHSKPTVYA
+240 LSRQGHSKPTVNA
-254 LVQGVDRRHFV
+254 RIQGVDRRHFV

-323 EEVGFRGLGLTY
+323 EEAGFRGLGLTY

-342 FAVANIVQALAF
+342 FAVANIAQALAF

-368 VLGLALGHVTHRSG
+368 VLGLVLGYVTHRSG

-417 ITNVIALV
+417 VTNVIALV
-425 YAFRLLRPERGHG
+425 YAFRLLRPKQGRG
-438 AAAVQA
+438 AAAMQA

>member
-77 VLLWVRGMRNR
+77 VLFWVRGMRNR

-103 ESHDAYAGQQ
+103 ESHDTYA
-113 LLVSTA
+113 
-119 ASGRQSFEP
+119 
-128 AAAPGQRSMAPSTT
+128 
-142 TEQQPFM
+142 EQQPFE
-149 PAAASGRQSFESAA
+149 PAAASGRQPFGPAA

-184 TDFASAS
+184 TDSASAS

-207 RPVAWQLASQGGCA
+207 RPVAWQLASQGGCVPQAQDGGA
-221 PQAQGGGAAQA
+221 PQAQAFSSVQTE
-232 QALASARA
+232 
-240 QLSRQGHSKPTVYA
+240 LSRRVHSRPTVNA
-254 LVQGVDRRHFV
+254 RIQGVDRRHFV
-265 AAALM
+265 VAALM

-323 EEVGFRGLGLTY
+323 EEAGFRGLGLTY

-368 VLGLALGHVTHRSG
+368 VLGLALGYVTHRSG

-425 YAFRLLRPERGHG
+425 YAFRLLRPEQGRG
-438 AAAVQA
+438 AAAMQA

>member
-21 ALMIVMPTLASY
+21 VLMIVMPTLASY
-33 VVSYAVIYGAGF
+33 VVSYTVIYGVGF

-77 VLLWVRGMRNR
+77 VLFWVRGMRNR
-88 ERARLRHAQ
+88 ERTRLRHAQ
-97 LEQQFL
+97 LEQQYL
-103 ESHDAYAGQQ
+103 ESHDTYAEQQ
-113 LLVSTA
+113 P
-119 ASGRQSFEP
+119 FEP
-128 AAAPGQRSMAPSTT
+128 AAASG
-142 TEQQPFM
+142 QQPFV
-149 PAAASGRQSFESAA
+149 PAA
-163 APGRQPLSGS
+163 APGRQPLSGG

-191 FPEPPRPPARY
+191 FPEPPRPSARY

-207 RPVAWQLASQGGCA
+207 RPVAWQLASQGGRA
-221 PQAQGGGAAQA
+221 PQAQDGGEPQA
-232 QALASARA
+232 QALASVQAE
-240 QLSRQGHSKPTVYA
+240 LSRRVHSRPTVNA
-254 LVQGVDRRHFV
+254 RIQGVDHRHFV

-323 EEVGFRGLGLTY
+323 EEAGFRGLGLTY

-368 VLGLALGHVTHRSG
+368 VLGLALGYVTHRSG

-425 YAFRLLRPERGHG
+425 YAFRLLRPERRRG
-438 AAAVQA
+438 AAAMQA

>member
-21 ALMIVMPTLASY
+21 VLMIVMPTLASY
-33 VVSYAVIYGAGF
+33 VVSYTVIYGAGF

-63 NLYSALVYLVFGIP
+63 NLYSALIYLVFGIP
-77 VLLWVRGMRNR
+77 VLFWVRGMRNR

-97 LEQQFL
+97 LEQRYL
-103 ESHDAYAGQQ
+103 ESHDTYAE
-113 LLVSTA
+113 
-119 ASGRQSFEP
+119 R
-128 AAAPGQRSMAPSTT
+128 
-142 TEQQPFM
+142 QPFG
-149 PAAASGRQSFESAA
+149 PAA
-163 APGRQPLSGS
+163 APGRQPLSGG

-184 TDFASAS
+184 TDSASAS

-207 RPVAWQLASQGGCA
+207 RPVAWQLASQGGRA
-221 PQAQGGGAAQA
+221 PQAQDGGAPQA
-232 QALASARA
+232 QALASVQAE
-240 QLSRQGHSKPTVYA
+240 LSRQGHSKPTVNA
-254 LVQGVDRRHFV
+254 RIQGVDRRHFV

-323 EEVGFRGLGLTY
+323 EEAGFRGLGLTY

-342 FAVANIVQALAF
+342 FAAANIVQALAF

-368 VLGLALGHVTHRSG
+368 VLGLALGYVTHRSG

-417 ITNVIALV
+417 VTNVIALV
-425 YAFRLLRPERGHG
+425 YAFRLLRPEQGRG
-438 AAAVQA
+438 AAAMQA

>member
-45 VGGEPAIVRVV
+45 VGGEPVIVRVV

-77 VLLWVRGMRNR
+77 VLFWVRGMRNR
-88 ERARLRHAQ
+88 ERTRLRHAQ

-103 ESHDAYAGQQ
+103 ESHDAYA
-113 LLVSTA
+113 
-119 ASGRQSFEP
+119 
-128 AAAPGQRSMAPSTT
+128 
-142 TEQQPFM
+142 EQQPFK
-149 PAAASGRQSFESAA
+149 PAAASGQQPFVPAA
-163 APGRQPLSGS
+163 APGRQPLSGG

-207 RPVAWQLASQGGCA
+207 RPVAWQLASQGGRA
-221 PQAQGGGAAQA
+221 PQAQDGGAPQA
-232 QALASARA
+232 QALASVQAE
-240 QLSRQGHSKPTVYA
+240 LSRQGHSRPTVNA
-254 LVQGVDRRHFV
+254 RIQGVDHRHFV

-323 EEVGFRGLGLTY
+323 EEAGFRGLGLTY

-368 VLGLALGHVTHRSG
+368 VLGLALGYVTHRSG

-425 YAFRLLRPERGHG
+425 YAFRLLRPEQGRG
-438 AAAVQA
+438 ATAMQA

>member
-77 VLLWVRGMRNR
+77 VLFWVRGMRNR
-88 ERARLRHAQ
+88 ERTRLRHAQ
-97 LEQQFL
+97 LEQQYL
-103 ESHDAYAGQQ
+103 ESHDTYAEQQ
-113 LLVSTA
+113 P
-119 ASGRQSFEP
+119 FEP
-128 AAAPGQRSMAPSTT
+128 AAASG
-142 TEQQPFM
+142 QQPFV
-149 PAAASGRQSFESAA
+149 PAA
-163 APGRQPLSGS
+163 APGRQPLSGG

-191 FPEPPRPPARY
+191 FPEPPRPSARY

-207 RPVAWQLASQGGCA
+207 RPVAWQLASQGGRA
-221 PQAQGGGAAQA
+221 PQAQDGGEPQA
-232 QALASARA
+232 QALASVQAE
-240 QLSRQGHSKPTVYA
+240 LSRRVHSRPTVNA
-254 LVQGVDRRHFV
+254 RIQGVDHRHFV

-323 EEVGFRGLGLTY
+323 EEAGFRGLGLTY
-335 LERAGVP
+335 LERAGAP

-368 VLGLALGHVTHRSG
+368 VLGLALGYVTHRSG

-425 YAFRLLRPERGHG
+425 YAFRLLRPERRRG
-438 AAAVQA
+438 AAAMQA

>member
-21 ALMIVMPTLASY
+21 VLMIVMPTLASY
-33 VVSYAVIYGAGF
+33 VVSYTVIYGAGF

-63 NLYSALVYLVFGIP
+63 NLYSALIYLVFGIP
-77 VLLWVRGMRNR
+77 VLFWVRGMRNR

-103 ESHDAYAGQQ
+103 ESHDAYA
-113 LLVSTA
+113 
-119 ASGRQSFEP
+119 
-128 AAAPGQRSMAPSTT
+128 
-142 TEQQPFM
+142 EQQPFV
-149 PAAASGRQSFESAA
+149 PAAASGQQPFGPAA
-163 APGRQPLSGS
+163 APGRQPLSGG

-184 TDFASAS
+184 TDSASAS
-191 FPEPPRPPARY
+191 FPELPRPSARY

-207 RPVAWQLASQGGCA
+207 RPVAWQLASQGGRA
-221 PQAQGGGAAQA
+221 PQAQDGGAPQA
-232 QALASARA
+232 QAHASVQAE
-240 QLSRQGHSKPTVYA
+240 LSRQGHSKPTVNA
-254 LVQGVDRRHFV
+254 RIQGVDRRHFV

-323 EEVGFRGLGLTY
+323 EEAGFRGLGLTY

-342 FAVANIVQALAF
+342 FAAANIVQALAF

-368 VLGLALGHVTHRSG
+368 VLGLALGYVTHRSG

-417 ITNVIALV
+417 VTNVIALV
-425 YAFRLLRPERGHG
+425 YAFRLLRPEQGRG
-438 AAAVQA
+438 AAAMQA

>member
-45 VGGEPAIVRVV
+45 VGGEPAIVRAV

-77 VLLWVRGMRNR
+77 VLFWVRGMRNR
-88 ERARLRHAQ
+88 ERTRLRHAQ
-97 LEQQFL
+97 LEQQYL
-103 ESHDAYAGQQ
+103 ESHDTYAGQQ
-113 LLVSTA
+113 P
-119 ASGRQSFEP
+119 FEP
-128 AAAPGQRSMAPSTT
+128 AAASG
-142 TEQQPFM
+142 QQPFV
-149 PAAASGRQSFESAA
+149 PAA
-163 APGRQPLSGS
+163 APGRQPLSGG

-207 RPVAWQLASQGGCA
+207 RPVAWQLASQGGCVPQAQDGGA
-221 PQAQGGGAAQA
+221 PQAQAFSSVQTE
-232 QALASARA
+232 
-240 QLSRQGHSKPTVYA
+240 LSRQGHSKPTVNA
-254 LVQGVDRRHFV
+254 RIQGVDRRHFV

-323 EEVGFRGLGLTY
+323 EEAGFRGLGLTY

-368 VLGLALGHVTHRSG
+368 VLGLALGYVTHRSG

-425 YAFRLLRPERGHG
+425 YAFRLLRPEQGRG
-438 AAAVQA
+438 AAAMQA